1 MKINSSVL
9 LFLFISIFGLMS
21 CSVNPVT
28 GKKQLNFMPESQ
40 ELAIGKESDP
50 AVIAQF
56 GLYPNDTLQKFIKE
70 KGNLMA
76 SKSHRPNLPFEF
88 RILDSDVINAFAV
101 PGGYVYFTRGIMAHF
116 NNEAQF
122 AGVLGHEI
130 GHITARHSS
139 QQYTKQMLTQIAFM
153 GGMIFSEKFRN
164 ISEQAMQ
171 GMQLLFLKFSRDDES
186 ESDVLGVKYSSAI
199 GYDAKEM
206 ADFFKTLE
214 RVTEKEGARVPEFM
228 STHPDPGNRY
238 TTVTQLA
245 KDYQTSNNLTDLK
258 VNRDSYLHMIDGIVY
273 GPDPRQGYLDKSNFV
288 FYHPEMKFEYPI
300 PSNWQFQNSPQAVQA
315 ANQDGTAAIILTMSQ
330 KKSFAEAASE
340 LLEAYQ
346 LKNTTNPANTK
357 INGLDAYTFVAEQV
371 IDNSTQQQMTTE
383 QKTQADAE
391 KLVVLFTLY
400 QYNGAIFVLQGMTAK
415 KDYNAQKNNFLY
427 SMNGFKPLYDAKR
440 INVLPE
446 RVKIVTVNADA
457 TLKDVMTQYK
467 IAANRMEEVA
477 ILNGMQQTTVL
488 KKGTLVKMIEKRL

>member
-1 MKINSSVL
+1 
-9 LFLFISIFGLMS
+9 
-21 CSVNPVT
+21 
-28 GKKQLNFMPESQ
+28 MPESQ

-258 VNRDSYLHMIDGIVY
+258 INRDSYLRMIDGIVY

-330 KKSFAEAASE
+330 KKSFSEAASE

-346 LKNTTNPANTK
+346 LKNTSNPSNTK

-371 IDNSTQQQMTTE
+371 LDNSTMQQMTTE

-391 KLVVLFTLY
+391 KLMVLFTLY
-400 QYNGAIFVLQGMTAK
+400 QYNGAIYVLQGMTAK

-427 SMNGFKPLYDAKR
+427 SMNGFKPLYDSKR

-446 RVKIVTVNADA
+446 RVKIVTVNTDA
-457 TLKDVMTQYK
+457 SLKDVMTQNK
-467 IAANRMEEVA
+467 IPANRMEEVA

-488 KKGTLVKMIEKRL
+488 KKGTLVKMIEKRW

>member
-1 MKINSSVL
+1 MKINASVL
-9 LFLFISIFGLMS
+9 LFFFISIFGLMS

-258 VNRDSYLHMIDGIVY
+258 INRDSYLRMIDGIVY

-330 KKSFAEAASE
+330 KKSFSDAASE

-346 LKNTTNPANTK
+346 LKNTSNPSNTK

-371 IDNSTQQQMTTE
+371 LDNSTMQQMTTE

-391 KLVVLFTLY
+391 KLMVLFTLY
-400 QYNGAIFVLQGMTAK
+400 QYNGAIYVLQGMTAK

-427 SMNGFKPLYDAKR
+427 SMNGFKPLYDSKR

-446 RVKIVTVNADA
+446 RVKIVTVNSDA
-457 TLKDVMTQYK
+457 SLKDVMTQNK
-467 IAANRMEEVA
+467 IPANRMEEVA

-488 KKGTLVKMIEKRL
+488 KKGTLVKMIEKRW